1 MKVLVVGG
9 AGYIGSVTVEHLLE
23 KGHQVTIFD
32 NLTRG
37 HLESIPPEVEC
48 IRGDIGSESEL
59 DAAFAAAKPDAV
71 MHFAALIQVGE
82 SVEHPAL
89 YFQNNVVNGI
99 KLLDSMLRAGVRN
112 FVFSSTAAVYGEP
125 PTSPIDE
132 DFPLVPTS
140 PYGDSKLA
148 FEKILKWY
156 ANAYDMRYTSLRYF
170 NASGATERCGE
181 DHDPESHLIPI
192 ILQVARG
199 MRKEATIFGDDYPTP
214 DGTCIRDYIHVS
226 DLALAHLMAMEHM
239 VSTKRSG
246 VYNLGSEQ
254 GFSVKEVIETVRRV
268 TGHPI
273 PVAVGPRRPGDP
285 AVLVASSK
293 RIQKEIGWKP
303 TRTDLATIV
312 GDAWKWHQKH
322 PHGYKLEAAPHV

>member
-9 AGYIGSVTVEHLLE
+9 AGYIGSVTVEHLLA
-23 KGHQVTIFD
+23 KGHEVTIFD
-32 NLTRG
+32 NLSRG
-37 HLESIPPEVEC
+37 HAEALPKRVPFINGDMGAEADLEK
-48 IRGDIGSESEL
+48 
-59 DAAFAAAKPDAV
+59 AFAAKPDVV
-71 MHFAALIQVGE
+71 MHFAALSLVGE

-89 YFQNNVVNGI
+89 YFHNNVVNGI
-99 KLLDSMLRAGVRN
+99 RLLDSMLRHNVRN

-125 PTSPIDE
+125 PASPIDE

-140 PYGDSKLA
+140 PYGESKLA
-148 FEKILKWY
+148 FERVLKCY
-156 ANAYDMRYTSLRYF
+156 SNAYDMRYTSLRYF
-170 NASGATERCGE
+170 NAAGATAERGE
-181 DHDPESHLIPI
+181 DHHPETHLIPVV
-192 ILQVARG
+192 LQVARG
-199 MRKEATIFGDDYPTP
+199 LRDKATIFGEDYPTR

-226 DLALAHLMAMEHM
+226 DLADAHLLAMEHM
-239 VSTKRSG
+239 VATKQSG

-273 PVAVGPRRPGDP
+273 PIVTGERRPGDP
-285 AVLVASSK
+285 AELVASSK
-293 RIQKEIGWKP
+293 RIKTEIGWSP
-303 TRTDLATIV
+303 SRTELATII